1 MPSACVERT
10 AELQRRMA
18 DEGID
23 LFVVT
28 DADSVYYLSGFWG
41 HLGLEFDRATIVV
54 VPSAG
59 EPTLI
64 TPAMEAEMGRAMS
77 WIAEVREWT
86 DGIDGEWKRHLA
98 DLVSHPASRVIAVEA
113 HKTDPRILD
122 VLRREAKEASIK
134 DGAAILSDMRM
145 IKSPDEI
152 AVMRQAGKI
161 AVAMCQAGREA
172 IAEGVPEYEL
182 ALAVI
187 AGGTRKAAEFLDDEG
202 PDQLFSPTIYN
213 LQIMQSGRHTCMVH
227 RRSTVK
233 RLEKG
238 DPIYFCF
245 CGVANFKQFKLGFDR
260 EFFLGS
266 VTDRH
271 ARVYET
277 AVKAQQAALSMIRPG
292 VIADEVHAAAEEVY
306 QSAGFGLSY
315 RTGRGIGYSFL
326 EEPQF
331 KRGDKTRLQ
340 AGMTFAVDGG
350 ITLPGEFGGRIGD
363 SIVVTDDGFEY
374 LTDYPRELT
383 IV

>member
-1 MPSACVERT
+1 MTSACVERT

-54 VPSAG
+54 VPRTG

-86 DGIDGEWKRHLA
+86 DGIDGEWKRPLA

-122 VLRREAKEASIK
+122 VLRREAKESSIK

-227 RRSTVK
+227 RRSTIK

-266 VTDRH
+266 VTDSH

-326 EEPQF
+326 EEPQL